1 MSKQKASTSMVRAQT
16 LASGLEYDPSRYE
29 FSTDFVAADISNPYE
44 IHTTAELVACLE
56 RNPSIELDAKV
67 ISANGPKRLSR
78 EKFTETYHANNT
90 NLRESDFDL
99 DSGTGSLVG
108 QDFTPY
114 LGGPFYKNLY
124 FYQDYIRMH
133 AQAFYSYHNDPFG
146 KAIVSITKDFTL
158 GRGFR
163 VDSDNKKALALWR
176 AFEKVNNL
184 QELMHQVGSELCIYG
199 EQMFWWLP
207 NNEMNIGYQLA
218 QGDKIPTAFIP
229 RVRLIDPSN
238 IVEII
243 TYPEDI
249 TRRLAYVWLAPTQYQ
264 IYTNASSVK
273 DSKVQ
278 PSLKFI
284 YRQIAAD
291 QIDHFT
297 VNSVSNEKRGRS
309 DLFPV
314 LGYMKRL
321 RDAVEYEMIS
331 HQKQAAWSIDTQI
344 EGSQA
349 DIDAYIQDMAAQG
362 TITQAGS
369 EFVHTSKIKREFM
382 SAKSGAAGSQEIF
395 NWCLS
400 NISAGTQIPTNYFGT
415 HLSGAGTRASAVVA
429 TEPVAKKFEMRQLV
443 YERMLTKAW
452 ERLMNWAGIQGAECE
467 ITFPD
472 IITQDRSAKL
482 KDLALSQSQKWLSRE
497 RAATIAAKELG
508 ITDFEFSEEMSKL
521 DSEAPQADPALMSPL
536 STPGAVEPKKPISA
550 IPSAERRDIKR
561 NDQQ

>member
-1 MSKQKASTSMVRAQT
+1 MSKQKTPEMLRART
-16 LASGLEYDPSRYE
+16 LASGLEYDPSKYE
-29 FSTDFVAADISNPYE
+29 FSSSFVPADVNNPWD

-56 RNPSIELDAKV
+56 RNKDIELDAKV
-67 ISANGPKRLSR
+67 ITTNGSKRLDRQNFS
-78 EKFTETYHANNT
+78 ETYHSNNT
-90 NLRESDFDL
+90 NLKESDFDS
-99 DSGTGSLVG
+99 DSGTGLLVG
-108 QDFTPY
+108 QDYTPY

-133 AQAFYSYHNDPFG
+133 AQAFFSYHNDPVA
-146 KAIVSITKDFTL
+146 KAVVSITRDFTL

-163 VDSDNKKALALWR
+163 VDSDNKAALVLWR
-176 AFEKVNNL
+176 AFDKVNKI
-184 QELMHQVGSELCIYG
+184 QELFNQIGTELSIYG
-199 EQMFWWLP
+199 EHMIWWLP
-207 NNEMNIGYQLA
+207 NSETQIGYQLPK
-218 QGDKIPTAFIP
+218 GDSIPTAFIP
-229 RVRLIDPSN
+229 RIRLIDPSN

-249 TRRLAYVWLAPTQYQ
+249 SRRIAYVWLAPTQYQ
-264 IYTNASSVK
+264 IYTSGKSSVP

-278 PSLKFI
+278 PTLKFI
-284 YRQIAAD
+284 YRQIPAD
-291 QIDHFT
+291 QVMHVT

-321 RDAVEYEMIS
+321 RDAVEFEMIS

-349 DIDAYIQDMAAQG
+349 DIDAYIQDMASQG

-369 EFVHTSKIKREFM
+369 EFVHTAKIKREFM
-382 SAKSGAAGSQEIF
+382 SAKSGASGSQEIF

-400 NISAGTQIPTNYFGT
+400 MISVGTQIPTNYFGT

-443 YERMLTKAW
+443 YERMVKEMW
-452 ERLMNWAGIQGAECE
+452 DKLMAWAGIDGAECE

-508 ITDFEFSEEMSKL
+508 ITDFEFKKEMESLSAEE
-521 DSEAPQADPALMSPL
+521 PQPSLMSPL
-536 STPGAVEPKKPISA
+536 STPGSIEPKKPITA
-550 IPSAERRDIKR
+550 IPSSERRDIKR